1 MITSSQLFG
10 EDMEDVDVLHP
21 DPIALLALWLPD
33 ATEELRPLAALATI
47 GPDGLPDVRHVL
59 VSDRD
64 ADGVLFHTGTTTRK
78 AAELT
83 ARPVAAMTVAW
94 PEIGRQLSLRGDVE
108 QLEPGAAAATYR
120 RRSRYL
126 QLLAWANTSEIAQ
139 LPAEER
145 RARWAAFDAAHP
157 LLDAPA
163 EWTGYRIRPREIT
176 FWRGDPDGPSN
187 RHRYTRTAAGWEGA
201 KLPG

>member
-10 EDMEDVDVLHP
+10 EDVEDGDVVHP
-21 DPIALLALWLPD
+21 DPIALLNLWLPD
-33 ATEELRPLAALATI
+33 AAAELRPLAALATI

-64 ADGVLFHTGTTTRK
+64 EDGVLFHTGTTTRK
-78 AAELT
+78 AAELA

-108 QLEPGAAAATYR
+108 QLSPDDAAATFG

-126 QLLAWANTSEIAQ
+126 QLLAWANTPEVAL
-139 LPAEER
+139 LPLAER

-157 LLDAPA
+157 VLDAPA

-187 RHRYTRTAAGWEGA
+187 RHRYTRTPSGWEAA